1 MALSLSKGRRIAHHS
16 VHLED
21 PDWDWRLFGRCR
33 VNGCSV
39 ALRVAGSDWLELQD
53 QKAGEQEGDDQ
64 RDHAGGGGSG
74 GGLEVA
80 DSIRSDESAEVADRV
95 D

>member
-1 MALSLSKGRRIAHHS
+1 M
-16 VHLED
+16 
-21 PDWDWRLFGRCR
+21 
-33 VNGCSV
+33 

-53 QKAGEQEGDDQ
+53 QKSSEQEGDDQ

-80 DSIRSDESAEVADRV
+80 DRVRSHESAEVADGV